1 MKTTPLQAL
10 SSSLPPVATTT
21 APSSGTS
28 LKVSPYLFSFFFFL
42 LLCRFCHESYRV
54 QLKIIHMLLLM
65 HGYYSSMHL
74 YFIYANFTFMLALF
88 CKVMFSPSYVCI
100 SMQKFIFRIRLTFT
114 HAFCYFIFI
123 GFVVMLVSFHK
134 TMLLSFYICTHTNI
148 YFQERTKTTSMIFH
162 QLNIL
167 F

>member
-134 TMLLSFYICTHTNI
+134 TMLLSFTFVRI
-148 YFQERTKTTSMIFH
+148 QIFIFKKKQKQH
-162 QLNIL
+162 Q
-167 F
+167 